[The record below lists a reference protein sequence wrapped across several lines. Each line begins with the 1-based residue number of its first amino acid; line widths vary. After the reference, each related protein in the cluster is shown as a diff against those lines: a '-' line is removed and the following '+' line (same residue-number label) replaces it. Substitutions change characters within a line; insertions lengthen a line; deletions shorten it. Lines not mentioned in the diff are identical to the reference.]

1 MAPIIQSI
9 RYSQSINHLS
19 SHFHDCHQ
27 LLYIEEGQIRI
38 TIGEE
43 HYTAVSG
50 DLIIISRFEGHSIQI
65 ESSVYKRYTLRIRPD
80 ISATENRLLS
90 ILINRPTKFRH
101 VLNLYGS
108 QEVSFL
114 LKQLMNEWNTQQDFR
129 DLQLDYLLYSLL
141 VCLFRL
147 HPEIKQYQ
155 SDILLQIQAVQ
166 HYLEENYHNPCS
178 LHELSSKFHLS
189 SSYLSHQFKDITGHS
204 VMGYL
209 TACRIAAAKR
219 MLVQTDTDISKIV
232 ADCGFSDS
240 SNFSRKFRA
249 LTGLTPTQFRAE
261 NKNS

>member
-9 RYSQSINHLS
+9 RYSQSIDHLS

-80 ISATENRLLS
+80 ISGMENRLLS
-90 ILINRPTKFRH
+90 VLVNRPARFRH
-101 VLNLYGS
+101 VLSLSGS
-108 QEVSFL
+108 QEVTLL
-114 LKQLMNEWNTQQDFR
+114 LKQLMSEWTARQDFW
-129 DLQLDYLLYSLL
+129 DMQLDHLLYSLL
-141 VCLFRL
+141 ICLYRQ
-147 HPEIKQYQ
+147 HPELKQFK
-155 SDILLQIQAVQ
+155 SDMLLQIQAVQ
-166 HYLEENYHNPCS
+166 SYLEENYHHSCS
-178 LHELSSKFHLS
+178 LSELSNQFLLS
-189 SSYLSHQFKDITGHS
+189 ASYLSHQFKHITGLS

-219 MLVQTDTDISKIV
+219 MLAQTDMDIGKIV
-232 ADCGFSDS
+232 AECGFSDS

-249 LTGLTPTQFRAE
+249 LTGLTPTQFREE
-261 NKNS
+261 NKK